1 MNAVN
6 FILTGHAETEMRRRQ
21 IDQKSVAAVM
31 AAPEQIVEGEGGRK
45 VYQGKVECGGK
56 TYLVRLIV
64 EDWHSPPVVITVYRT
79 SKIEKYW
86 RPQ

>member
-1 MNAVN
+1 MN

-21 IDQKSVAAVM
+21 IDRESVAAVM
-31 AAPEQIVEGEGGRK
+31 AAPEQVVEGVGGRK

-56 TYLVRLIV
+56 MYLVRLIV
-64 EDWHSPPVVITVYRT
+64 EDWHSPAIVVTVYRT